1 VVPASCG
8 TRGCRRTVWTW
19 GIVLPRRAQNYKEA
33 AKWYRLAAEQGSVE
47 AACTLADLYLNGRG
61 VAQDLVTAYAWFSI
75 AADNAPTAD
84 VGRFARYFEI
94 LAARMDNAQIA
105 EAERLVTEW
114 QSRTGDLGI
123 TRASGKDNGQS
134 PSPEARPP
142 HTPTIPKKE
151 AGVIPKVPNTTQSQ
165 APSASTSPE
174 RADKHDLSKPTIRRE
189 ERGFL
194 SKFTRRQLSE
204 QQIFERAY
212 GILGEILLRSAEEG
226 WSFSD
231 VASNY
236 YISFSKSGAGVSVS
250 LREVQSAKDVIC
262 WIKLSEIPLLKA
274 AGPPMFGPVPAV
286 PQEIML
292 AALEIAQ
299 RLTQD

>member
-1 VVPASCG
+1 M
-8 TRGCRRTVWTW
+8 
-19 GIVLPRRAQNYKEA
+19 L
-33 AKWYRLAAEQGSVE
+33 
-47 AACTLADLYLNGRG
+47 
-61 VAQDLVTAYAWFSI
+61 
-75 AADNAPTAD
+75 
-84 VGRFARYFEI
+84 
-94 LAARMDNAQIA
+94 
-105 EAERLVTEW
+105 
-114 QSRTGDLGI
+114 
-123 TRASGKDNGQS
+123 
-134 PSPEARPP
+134 SPEARPL

-165 APSASTSPE
+165 APSASTPPE

-194 SKFTRRQLSE
+194 SKFARRQLSE
-204 QQIFERAY
+204 QQIFQRSY
-212 GILGEILLRSAEEG
+212 CILDEMLLRSVEEG
-226 WSFSD
+226 WSFSG

-236 YISFSKSGAGVSVS
+236 YISFSKSGLGVSVS

-274 AGPPMFGPVPAV
+274 ARPPMFGPVPAV